1 MLERN
6 RPKGITLLAIILFS
20 VAIGGAA
27 LTVLFGLFFEI
38 GVPAYLPIVIGLGYT
53 ATALASGI
61 GLWRSADWSLVVFFC
76 WGAFAMAL
84 TALMGIA
91 GTAPTWQV
99 VLLSSAAAVAVLGLG
114 IYIRSQLP
122 ALR

>member
-1 MLERN
+1 MNRS
-6 RPKGITLLAIILFS
+6 RPKGITLLAILLFS
-20 VAIGGAA
+20 VAIGGTA

-38 GVPAYLPIVIGLGYT
+38 GVPVCFPIVAGLGYT

-61 GLWRSADWSLVVFFC
+61 GLWRSADWSLVVFLC
-76 WGAFAMAL
+76 WGGFAVAL

-99 VLLSSAAAVAVLGLG
+99 VLASSAAAMAVLGLAV
-114 IYIRSQLP
+114 YIRSQLLK
-122 ALR
+122 AA